1 MREVED
7 TTDALAAEKAT
18 AEAKQEEMEDV
29 ADIEEVT
36 TSGKEIKKEE
46 LAFEQSIERV

>member
-18 AEAKQEEMEDV
+18 AEAKQEEMEDGS
-29 ADIEEVT
+29 A
-36 TSGKEIKKEE
+36 IKRI
-46 LAFEQSIERV
+46 FSNQ